1 MSVSRIS
8 ELGSSSGSVRSS
20 FECLLVL
27 ICLLL
32 DNGMGCK
39 TKSYQQKKPPASKIQ
54 HIPASCVSFRVSWL
68 DRCLG
73 KGGLTGFKSL
83 TWIFWGWAMPNA
95 VATLDARWSL
105 SLKLPRE
112 FPT

>member
-8 ELGSSSGSVRSS
+8 ELGSSSGSVRSG
-20 FECLLVL
+20 FECLPVL

-32 DNGMGCK
+32 DNGLGCE
-39 TKSYQQKKPPASKIQ
+39 TKSCQQEKLPVPKIR
-54 HIPASCVSFRVSWL
+54 HIPESCVSLCVSWV

-83 TWIFWGWAMPNA
+83 TWIF
-95 VATLDARWSL
+95 
-105 SLKLPRE
+105 
-112 FPT
+112 